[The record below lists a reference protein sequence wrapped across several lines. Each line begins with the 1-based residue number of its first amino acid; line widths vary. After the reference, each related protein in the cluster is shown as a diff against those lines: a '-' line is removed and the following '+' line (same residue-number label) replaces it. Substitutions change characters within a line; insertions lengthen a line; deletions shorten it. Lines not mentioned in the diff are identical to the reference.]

1 MKNLPKK
8 ITLKLLLPED
18 PLTHVCEVRTKEALN
33 YVDELSSYLSGDL
46 RTVKLMKGLALL
58 IAENDQ
64 PNKKP
69 NRVATELIR
78 AFCPDEESIVEGY
91 AAAVGIDEDG
101 NFIDLPVWMR

>member
-1 MKNLPKK
+1 MKSILKK
-8 ITLKLLLPED
+8 ITVKLLLPEE
-18 PLTHVCEVRTKEALN
+18 PLTRVCEIRTKEMPN
-33 YVDELSSYLSGDL
+33 NVDELSEYLGGSL

-78 AFCPDEESIVEGY
+78 AFRPEEEGIVEGY

>member
-1 MKNLPKK
+1 MKSLPKR
-8 ITLKLLLPED
+8 IFVKLLLPGI
-18 PLTHVCEVRTKEALN
+18 PKTLTHEVPN
-33 YVDELSSYLSGDL
+33 DVDELSAYLGGSL

-78 AFCPDEESIVEGY
+78 AFCPDEEGIIEGY

-101 NFIDLPVWMR
+101 NFIDLLVWMR